1 MSYPQVLV
9 IQRNLIGKDTDLE
22 FVASCKSS
30 IHQIGD

>member
-1 MSYPQVLV
+1 MSYPHPLV
-9 IQRNLIGKDTDLE
+9 IQRNLFSKDIDLE

>member
-1 MSYPQVLV
+1 MSYPHPLV
-9 IQRNLIGKDTDLE
+9 IQRYSFSKDKDLE

>member
-1 MSYPQVLV
+1 MSYPQALV
-9 IQRNLIGKDTDLE
+9 IQRNLLVKDIDLE